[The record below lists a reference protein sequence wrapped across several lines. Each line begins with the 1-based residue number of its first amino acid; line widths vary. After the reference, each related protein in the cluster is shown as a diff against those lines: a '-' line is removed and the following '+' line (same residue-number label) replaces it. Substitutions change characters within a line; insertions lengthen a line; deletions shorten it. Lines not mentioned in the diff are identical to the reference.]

1 MKNFKIHLDLSNNTF
16 VPSMRFY
23 DSDINSSSI
32 TAYITNNKAHFD
44 LSTHITSCYVRRA
57 DGKIVTIPV
66 NIINTA
72 GGVVDIPIPSSLL
85 KIVGEH
91 TVQLVI
97 SKSGAKYTTQQFKFT
112 VEESIN
118 SGIDDDLAEQSPLL
132 KELVDRVSVIEV
144 ELINSYSNS
153 EIDNLLVTTKE
164 AIIEDYTTKLDN
176 YVKSED
182 FVSGLETKVDIR
194 QLDDELE
201 KLRDIYTSK
210 SHLES
215 VIDLLKKEFNIEIQ
229 SIHNSISDMN
239 SSNAENFK
247 AVNKRI
253 DVVDEKIDNYDIPL
267 VVDDQVDDILDFI
280 LNIN

>member
-1 MKNFKIHLDLSNNTF
+1 LSA
-16 VPSMRFY
+16 VSLIA
-23 DSDINSSSI
+23 S
-32 TAYITNNKAHFD
+32 FD
-44 LSTHITSCYVRRA
+44 KL
-57 DGKIVTIPV
+57 
-66 NIINTA
+66 
-72 GGVVDIPIPSSLL
+72 
-85 KIVGEH
+85 
-91 TVQLVI
+91 
-97 SKSGAKYTTQQFKFT
+97 
-112 VEESIN
+112 
-118 SGIDDDLAEQSPLL
+118 
-132 KELVDRVSVIEV
+132 
-144 ELINSYSNS
+144 
-153 EIDNLLVTTKE
+153 DNLLVTTKE

-194 QLDDELE
+194 QLNDELE

-253 DVVDEKIDNYDIPL
+253 DVVDDKIDNYDIPL